1 MNLYE
6 LRNDWEDINNKI
18 ELLQYKTRNSKN
30 PEEDFEL
37 YNLGANIKE
46 NFDNFVNNAPIEI
59 VKNIKNKEAEIEAR
73 KTEIKRL
80 QTMNKIAENVIE
92 YSKTFLA
99 QFMNKTRTQNIET
112 DIGKISLRD
121 GAYRVEIENENLIP
135 TEFIRVKNEVDKS
148 TLLKNFK
155 TALNTTGELIKIPGI
170 KFVKGEKSISIK

>member
-1 MNLYE
+1 MNLYK
-6 LRNDWEDINNKI
+6 LKNDWEDINFRIEILQTKLQNNKD
-18 ELLQYKTRNSKN
+18 
-30 PEEDFEL
+30 DFETKMFAEKL
-37 YNLGANIKE
+37 QNDFE
-46 NFDNFVNNAPIEI
+46 NFVKNAPIDI
-59 VKNIKNKEAEIEAR
+59 VKNIKNKEGEIEAR

-92 YSKTFLA
+92 YNKTFLA
-99 QFMNKTRTQNIET
+99 QFMNKTGTQNIET

-135 TEFIRVKNEVDKS
+135 TEFIRIKNEVDKS